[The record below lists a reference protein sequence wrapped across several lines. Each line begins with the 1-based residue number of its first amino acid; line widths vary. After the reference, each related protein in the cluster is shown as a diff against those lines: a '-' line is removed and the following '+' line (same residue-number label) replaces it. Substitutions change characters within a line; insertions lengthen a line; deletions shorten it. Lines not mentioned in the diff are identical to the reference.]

1 MGLLTRYPALQ
12 KAIANQ
18 YQAILAAGAVGFSVL
33 MLSPLPLLL
42 FAGVELMVMPMMV
55 DRIRR
60 RLEIEK
66 KFADRNAVEMSQKE
80 QWDALPAAHRAR
92 FERLRQLVG
101 KVQANYKGLSVASQG
116 IVAEQEAKFDV
127 ILAACLKRLWLL
139 QKYDEMQSAFD
150 EKQVEQEI
158 TQLRT
163 ALAEPAAESGLSE
176 PLEPRV
182 REAIEKNLEIKE
194 QLIGATKQNV
204 ANRRALD
211 AEIDSLE
218 SLLQLL
224 FQKSV
229 AATDAAAFTLEIDDV
244 LNQVQADAASV
255 EEMERMLGSLPDL
268 DSRPRLSPQIK
279 QGFSPPPP
287 PPPQRVREG
296 RR

>member
-1 MGLLTRYPALQ
+1 MSLLTRYPAL
-12 KAIANQ
+12 KAAIANQ

-66 KFADRNAVEMSQKE
+66 KFADRDAVEMSQKE

-158 TQLRT
+158 AQLRA
-163 ALAEPAAESGLSE
+163 ALDKPVAESD
-176 PLEPRV
+176 LEPRV

-268 DSRPRLSPQIK
+268 DSRPRLSQQIK
-279 QGFSPPPP
+279 QGIPPPPP

>member
-1 MGLLTRYPALQ
+1 MGLLTKYPALK
-12 KAIANQ
+12 KAVANQ
-18 YQAILAAGAVGFSVL
+18 YQAILAAGAVGFSLL
-33 MLSPLPLLL
+33 MVSPLPLLL

-60 RLEIEK
+60 RMELEK
-66 KFADRNAVEMSQKE
+66 KYADRNAVEMTQKE
-80 QWDALPAAHRAR
+80 QWDALPATHRAR

-139 QKYDEMQSAFD
+139 QKYDEMQNAFD
-150 EKQVEQEI
+150 EERVEEEI
-158 TQLRT
+158 ARLKA
-163 ALAEPAAESGLSE
+163 ALAEPAGQSA
-176 PLEPRV
+176 LEPRV
-182 REAIEKNLEIKE
+182 REAVEKNLEIKQ
-194 QLIGATKQNV
+194 QLIAATKQNA

-244 LNQVQADAASV
+244 LHQVEADAASV

-268 DSRPRLSPQIK
+268 DSRPRLSQQIK
-279 QGFSPPPP
+279 QGIPPPPP
-287 PPPQRVREG
+287 PPPQRSREG

>member
-1 MGLLTRYPALQ
+1 MSLLTRYPAL
-12 KAIANQ
+12 KAAIANQ

-66 KFADRNAVEMSQKE
+66 KYADRSAVEMSQKE

-158 TQLRT
+158 AGLRA
-163 ALAEPAAESGLSE
+163 ALDKPAAESD
-176 PLEPRV
+176 LEPRV

-194 QLIGATKQNV
+194 QLIGATKQNA

-279 QGFSPPPP
+279 QGFPPAPP

>member
-1 MGLLTRYPALQ
+1 MGLLTRYPAL
-12 KAIANQ
+12 KAAIANQ

-66 KFADRNAVEMSQKE
+66 KYADRTAVEMSQQE
-80 QWDALPAAHRAR
+80 QWNALPAAHRAR

-150 EKQVEQEI
+150 ESRVEQEI
-158 TQLRT
+158 AGLKA
-163 ALAEPAAESGLSE
+163 ALEQPAAESG
-176 PLEPRV
+176 LEPRV
-182 REAIEKNLEIKE
+182 REAVEKNLEIKE
-194 QLIGATKQNV
+194 QLIGATKQNA

-244 LNQVQADAASV
+244 LQQVQADAASV
-255 EEMERMLGSLPDL
+255 EEMERLLGSLPDL
-268 DSRPRLSPQIK
+268 DSRPRLSQQIK
-279 QGFSPPPP
+279 QGIPPPPP
-287 PPPQRVREG
+287 PPPQRAREG

>member
-1 MGLLTRYPALQ
+1 MGLLTRYPAL
-12 KAIANQ
+12 KAAVANQ

-66 KFADRNAVEMSQKE
+66 KYADRSAVEMSQKE

-158 TQLRT
+158 AGLRA
-163 ALAEPAAESGLSE
+163 ALAAPVAESD
-176 PLEPRV
+176 LEPRV

-194 QLIGATKQNV
+194 QLIGATKQNT

-244 LNQVQADAASV
+244 LQQVQADAASV
-255 EEMERMLGSLPDL
+255 EEMERLLGSLPDL
-268 DSRPRLSPQIK
+268 DSRPRLSQQIK
-279 QGFSPPPP
+279 QGIPPPPP
-287 PPPQRVREG
+287 PPPQRAREG

>member
-1 MGLLTRYPALQ
+1 MGLLTRYPAL
-12 KAIANQ
+12 KAAVANQ

-66 KFADRNAVEMSQKE
+66 KYADRSAVEMSQKE

-158 TQLRT
+158 AGLRA
-163 ALAEPAAESGLSE
+163 ALDKPVAESD
-176 PLEPRV
+176 LEPRV

-194 QLIGATKQNV
+194 QLIGATKQNA

-279 QGFSPPPP
+279 QGIPPPP

>member
-1 MGLLTRYPALQ
+1 MGLFTRYPALQ
-12 KAIANQ
+12 KAVANQ

-158 TQLRT
+158 AQLRT
-163 ALAEPAAESGLSE
+163 ALDKPAAESD
-176 PLEPRV
+176 LEPRV

>member
-1 MGLLTRYPALQ
+1 MGLLTRYPAL
-12 KAIANQ
+12 KAALANQ

-42 FAGVELMVMPMMV
+42 FAGVELMVMPMMI

-60 RLEIEK
+60 RMEIEK
-66 KFADRNAVEMSQKE
+66 KFAARNAVEMSQKE
-80 QWDALPAAHRAR
+80 QWDALPAVHRAR

-139 QKYDEMQSAFD
+139 QKYDEMQNAFD
-150 EKQVEQEI
+150 EQQVEQEI
-158 TQLRT
+158 AELR
-163 ALAEPAAESGLSE
+163 AVLAVPVTESD
-176 PLEPRV
+176 LEPRV

-194 QLIGATKQNV
+194 QLIGATKQN
-204 ANRRALD
+204 AGNRRALD

-244 LNQVQADAASV
+244 LHQVQADAASV

-268 DSRPRLSPQIK
+268 DSRPRLSAQIK
-279 QGFSPPPP
+279 QGIPPPP
-287 PPPQRVREG
+287 PPAPQRAREG

>member
-1 MGLLTRYPALQ
+1 MGLLTRYPAL
-12 KAIANQ
+12 KAAVANQ

-66 KFADRNAVEMSQKE
+66 KYADRSAVEMSQKE

-92 FERLRQLVG
+92 FERLRQLVA

-116 IVAEQEAKFDV
+116 IVAEQEAKFDI

-158 TQLRT
+158 AQLKA
-163 ALAEPAAESGLSE
+163 ALAAPVAESDLQ
-176 PLEPRV
+176 PRV

-194 QLIGATKQNV
+194 QLIGATKQNA
-204 ANRRALD
+204 ANCRALD

-244 LNQVQADAASV
+244 LNQVQADATSV
-255 EEMERMLGSLPDL
+255 EEMERLLGSLPDL

-279 QGFSPPPP
+279 QGIPPPPP

>member
-1 MGLLTRYPALQ
+1 MSLLTRYPAL
-12 KAIANQ
+12 KAAVANQ

-66 KFADRNAVEMSQKE
+66 KYADRSAVEMSQKE

-150 EKQVEQEI
+150 EQQVENEI
-158 TQLRT
+158 AQLRA
-163 ALAEPAAESGLSE
+163 ALAVPAGQSD
-176 PLEPRV
+176 LEPRV

-268 DSRPRLSPQIK
+268 DNRPRLSPQIK
-279 QGFSPPPP
+279 QGFPPSP

>member
-1 MGLLTRYPALQ
+1 MGLLTRYPAL
-12 KAIANQ
+12 KAAIANQ
-18 YQAILAAGAVGFSVL
+18 YQAILAAGAVGFSAL

-42 FAGVELMVMPMMV
+42 FAGIELMVMPMMV
-55 DRIRR
+55 DRIRKR
-60 RLEIEK
+60 MEIEK
-66 KFADRNAVEMSQKE
+66 KFAARNAVEMSQKE
-80 QWDALPAAHRAR
+80 QWDALSSTHRAR

-139 QKYDEMQSAFD
+139 QKYDEMQGAFD
-150 EKQVEQEI
+150 ESQVEKEI
-158 TQLRT
+158 AQLKA
-163 ALAEPAAESGLSE
+163 ALAVPVGQSNPPD

-182 REAIEKNLEIKE
+182 REAVEKNLEIKE
-194 QLIGATKQNV
+194 QLVGAVKQNA

-244 LNQVQADAASV
+244 LQQVQADAASV
-255 EEMERMLGSLPDL
+255 EEMERLLGSLPDL

-279 QGFSPPPP
+279 QGFAPSAP
-287 PPPQRVREG
+287 PPPQRAREG

>member
-1 MGLLTRYPALQ
+1 MGLLTRYPAL
-12 KAIANQ
+12 KAAIANQ

-66 KFADRNAVEMSQKE
+66 KYADRTAVEMSQQE
-80 QWDALPAAHRAR
+80 QWNALPAAHRAR

-150 EKQVEQEI
+150 ESRVEQEI
-158 TQLRT
+158 AGLKA
-163 ALAEPAAESGLSE
+163 ALEQPAAESG
-176 PLEPRV
+176 LEPRV
-182 REAIEKNLEIKE
+182 REAVEKNLEIKE
-194 QLIGATKQNV
+194 QLIGATKQNA

-244 LNQVQADAASV
+244 LQQVQADAASV
-255 EEMERMLGSLPDL
+255 EEMERLLGSLPDL
-268 DSRPRLSPQIK
+268 DNRPRLSQQIK
-279 QGFSPPPP
+279 QGIPPPPP
-287 PPPQRVREG
+287 PPPQRAREG

>member
-1 MGLLTRYPALQ
+1 MGLLTRYPAL
-12 KAIANQ
+12 KAAIANQ
-18 YQAILAAGAVGFSVL
+18 YQAILAAGAVGFSML

-66 KFADRNAVEMSQKE
+66 KFADRDAVEMSQKE
-80 QWDALPAAHRAR
+80 QWDALPAVHRAR

-150 EKQVEQEI
+150 EKQVEHEI
-158 TQLRT
+158 DQLKA
-163 ALAEPAAESGLSE
+163 ALAVPVGQSD
-176 PLEPRV
+176 LEPRV

-194 QLIGATKQNV
+194 QLIGATKQNA

-244 LNQVQADAASV
+244 LSQVQADAASV

-279 QGFSPPPP
+279 QGIPPPP

>member
-1 MGLLTRYPALQ
+1 MGLLTRYPAL
-12 KAIANQ
+12 KAAVANQ

-66 KFADRNAVEMSQKE
+66 KYADRNAVEMSQKE
-80 QWDALPAAHRAR
+80 QYDALPAAHRAR

-150 EKQVEQEI
+150 EQQVEHEI
-158 TQLRT
+158 AQLRA
-163 ALAEPAAESGLSE
+163 ALAVPVGQSD
-176 PLEPRV
+176 LEPRV

-244 LNQVQADAASV
+244 LQQVQADAASV
-255 EEMERMLGSLPDL
+255 EEMERLLGSLPDL
-268 DSRPRLSPQIK
+268 DSRPRLSQQIK
-279 QGFSPPPP
+279 QGIPPPPP

>member
-1 MGLLTRYPALQ
+1 MSLLTRYPAL
-12 KAIANQ
+12 KAAVANQ

-60 RLEIEK
+60 RMEIEK
-66 KFADRNAVEMSQKE
+66 KFAARNAVEMSQKE
-80 QWDALPAAHRAR
+80 QWDALPQAHRAR
-92 FERLRQLVG
+92 FERLRQLVA

-150 EKQVEQEI
+150 EDQVEHEI
-158 TQLRT
+158 AELRAT
-163 ALAEPAAESGLSE
+163 LAKPVAESE
-176 PLEPRV
+176 LEPRV

-194 QLIGATKQNV
+194 QLIGATKQNA

-268 DSRPRLSPQIK
+268 DSRPRLSAQIK
-279 QGFSPPPP
+279 QGIPPPP
-287 PPPQRVREG
+287 PPVPHRTREG

>member
-1 MGLLTRYPALQ
+1 MGLLTRYPAL
-12 KAIANQ
+12 KAAVANQ

-66 KFADRNAVEMSQKE
+66 KYADRSAVEMTQKE

-150 EKQVEQEI
+150 EKQVEHEI
-158 TQLRT
+158 AQLKE
-163 ALAEPAAESGLSE
+163 ALAAPVAESG
-176 PLEPRV
+176 LEPRV

-255 EEMERMLGSLPDL
+255 EEMERLLGSLPDL
-268 DSRPRLSPQIK
+268 DSRPRLSQQIK
-279 QGFSPPPP
+279 QGIPPPPP